1 MTIRVVP
8 PEGLVPAVPSLGIFW
23 RVAGVLVIDRSALD
37 EGEPYADCLTHAAGH
52 YERWER
58 WRAVGAERLRTA
70 GLPECIASTEYDEWP
85 RGRIVYE
92 KVAERFVLYADR
104 RLQTP
109 GIIGAIK
116 TAFGLH
122 GAKVIVMS
130 DPHYR

>member
-8 PEGLVPAVPSLGIFW
+8 TVGSLPTQPCLGIFW
-23 RVAGVLVIDRSALD
+23 QVAGVLVIDRSILD
-37 EGEPYADCLTHAAGH
+37 EGEPYGDCLTHAAGH
-52 YERWER
+52 YERWEN
-58 WRAVGAERLRTA
+58 WRALGPERLRATSFPD
-70 GLPECIASTEYDEWP
+70 LIASSEYDEWP

-92 KVAERFVLYADR
+92 KLTKRFVLYADR

-109 GIIGAIK
+109 GILDALK

-122 GAKVIVMS
+122 EAEVIVMS

>member
-8 PEGLVPAVPSLGIFW
+8 PVALVPTPPSLGIFW
-23 RVAGVLVIDRSALD
+23 LVAGVLVIDRSILN
-37 EGEPYADCLTHAAGH
+37 EGEQYGDCLTHAAGH
-52 YERWER
+52 YERWKN
-58 WRAVGAERLRTA
+58 WRALGAERLRGT
-70 GLPECIASTEYDEWP
+70 GFPDHIRSTEYDEWP

-109 GIIGAIK
+109 SIIAALK
-116 TAFGLH
+116 MVFGLQE
-122 GAKVIVMS
+122 ANVIVMS